1 LKKILKWVLGIVST
15 LLVLVLVLFTTV
27 DHTPY
32 KQMPYYASMMK
43 ALDTFHVDVQHK
55 KGDTLRAAWYKVA
68 LTPHVFPHPLAGYG
82 LRKKAVSVN
91 DTTFVRTF
99 IFDNAKTRVAYVS
112 LDLLI
117 FPPAL
122 KDRVRAELET
132 TYNLKVFLTATHTHS
147 APGGWEPKIAGRI
160 LAGEYSDEYVAL
172 LFNAIDECI
181 SKAIPRLQ
189 KVEQAYIRISAPEAV
204 QNRLKGAD
212 APKDSFIRGIK
223 FRNKS
228 GEEACLFTF
237 AAHANC
243 LNSDVD
249 YVSADYPG
257 IVSAELEKRKWASF
271 VSYAAGAVGSHA
283 PTFETILDGKLR
295 ADTVSSILVEK
306 LQETKAAYAYTNQ
319 LYYHRLPLFLRDA
332 HLRVEKDIRIRPWV
346 FNTILGKDIPD
357 IQIIEIGETVLL
369 GMPCD
374 YSGELMPPLE
384 KICADNQS
392 NFMLSGFN
400 GGYIGYIT
408 DDACYDWDR
417 GETMDMNWFGPY
429 NAAYLTEVNTVI
441 LKKVLT
447 GE

>member
-1 LKKILKWVLGIVST
+1 
-15 LLVLVLVLFTTV
+15 
-27 DHTPY
+27 
-32 KQMPYYASMMK
+32 MMQ
-43 ALDTFHVDVQHK
+43 ALDTFHVDVEDK
-55 KGDTLRAAWYKVA
+55 TGDTLKAAWCKVA
-68 LTPHVFPHPLAGYG
+68 LTPQVFPHPLAGYG
-82 LRKKAVSVN
+82 LRDKALSVH

-99 IFDNAKTRVAYVS
+99 VFDNTKTRIAYVS

-132 TYNLKVFLTATHTHS
+132 TYKLNVFLTATHTHS

-160 LAGEYSDEYVAL
+160 LAGEYSDEYVQL
-172 LFNAIDECI
+172 LFNAIEESI
-181 SKAIPRLQ
+181 SKAISQLQ
-189 KVEQAYIRISAPEAV
+189 KVEHAYIRVSAPEAV
-204 QNRLKGAD
+204 QNRLKGVD

-243 LNSDVD
+243 LNSDID

-257 IVSAELEKRKWASF
+257 IVSAELEKRNWASF

-295 ADTVSSILVEK
+295 AETVSKIIIEK
-306 LQETKAAYAYTNQ
+306 LLHTKADYTYTTQ
-319 LYYHRLPLFLRDA
+319 LYYQRLPLFLRDP
-332 HLRVEKDIRIRPWV
+332 HLRIEKNIRIRPWV
-346 FNTILGKDIPD
+346 FNAILGTDVPD
-357 IQIIEIGETVLL
+357 IQVMEIGETVLL
-369 GMPCD
+369 GTPCD

-384 KICADNQS
+384 KVCEDNHT

-429 NAAYLTEVNTVI
+429 NAAYLTEVNTTI
-441 LKKVLT
+441 LEKVVSR
-447 GE
+447 